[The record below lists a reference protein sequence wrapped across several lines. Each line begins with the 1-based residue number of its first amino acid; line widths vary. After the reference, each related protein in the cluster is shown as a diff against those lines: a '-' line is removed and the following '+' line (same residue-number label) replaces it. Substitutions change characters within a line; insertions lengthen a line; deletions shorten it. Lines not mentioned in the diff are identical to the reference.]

1 MFYYPEIY
9 KRIYSWLE
17 PPWRIICHPCL
28 PTCPDFN
35 QEYFFIYKMQEIKPF
50 NIEILLEYSSNT
62 LNALWKLHRRWFA
75 MTSRISWAI
84 STNSSN
90 TPYQGKSQV
99 SDYINNVLSDIR
111 IRVSIL
117 MYLLSDSQQNP
128 WEIVHESY
136 TNAEPVALR

>member
-1 MFYYPEIY
+1 
-9 KRIYSWLE
+9 
-17 PPWRIICHPCL
+17 
-28 PTCPDFN
+28 
-35 QEYFFIYKMQEIKPF
+35 
-50 NIEILLEYSSNT
+50 
-62 LNALWKLHRRWFA
+62 